1 MRPGIVMLVGLPGA
15 GKSTMAAALSQRIAD
30 ARVLNKDTV
39 RGALFEPCDYSAAE
53 RSIAFSAMLDAARYH
68 LGRGRVVILDGLAF
82 PRLGEEE
89 AVDGV
94 VADTDAFVA
103 TIVCDVPI
111 DVAVARA
118 DADAVAGT
126 HRAANRDG
134 AAVRRVAAEMREPS
148 GAYLTVDAT
157 RPIDEAAE
165 LALRYVEYSAQ

>member
-1 MRPGIVMLVGLPGA
+1 MLVGLPGA
-15 GKSTMAAALSQRIAD
+15 GKSTLAAALSQRIPD

-39 RGALFEPCDYSAAE
+39 RAALFDPCDYSAAE

-89 AVDGV
+89 AVDV
-94 VADTDAFVA
+94 AAADTGAFVA
-103 TIVCDVPI
+103 TVVCDVPI

-148 GAYLTVDAT
+148 GAYLTVDTT
-157 RPIDEAAE
+157 RPIDEAAA
-165 LALRYVEYSAQ
+165 LALGYIEDTAQ

>member
-1 MRPGIVMLVGLPGA
+1 MLVGLPGA
-15 GKSTMAAALSQRIAD
+15 GKSTLAAALSHRVPD

-39 RGALFEPCDYSAAE
+39 RSALFDPCDYSAAE

-68 LGRGRVVILDGLAF
+68 LGRGRVVIVDGLAF
-82 PRLGEEE
+82 PRPGEEE
-89 AVDGV
+89 AVNAI
-94 VADTDAFVA
+94 VADTGAFVA

-134 AAVRRVAAEMREPS
+134 EAVRRVAAEMREPS
-148 GAYLTVDAT
+148 GAYLTVDTT
-157 RPIDEAAE
+157 RPIDEAAA
-165 LALRYVEYSAQ
+165 LALGYIEDAAQ

>member
-1 MRPGIVMLVGLPGA
+1 MLVGLPGA
-15 GKSTMAAALSQRIAD
+15 GKSTLAAALSQRIPD

-39 RGALFEPCDYSAAE
+39 RAALFDPCDYSAAE

-89 AVDGV
+89 AVDV
-94 VADTDAFVA
+94 VAADTGAFVA
-103 TIVCDVPI
+103 TVVCDVPI

-134 AAVRRVAAEMREPS
+134 AAVRRVAAEIREPS
-148 GAYLTVDAT
+148 GAYLTVDTT
-157 RPIDEAAE
+157 RPIDEAAA
-165 LALRYVEYSAQ
+165 LALGYIEDTAQ